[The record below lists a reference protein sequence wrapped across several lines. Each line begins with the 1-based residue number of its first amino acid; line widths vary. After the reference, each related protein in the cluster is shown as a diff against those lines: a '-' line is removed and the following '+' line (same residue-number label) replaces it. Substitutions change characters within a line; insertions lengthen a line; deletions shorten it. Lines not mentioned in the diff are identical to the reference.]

1 MEKVTIRPDVLDKVM
16 REQKGL
22 SFEDFIGMYK
32 RIEQVIYKQ
41 SIIDYMES
49 LFENL
54 YDKNRIR
61 FEDITRILK
70 NRITEKEAHDIAAII
85 YEQNGKSFD

>member
-1 MEKVTIRPDVLDKVM
+1 
-16 REQKGL
+16 
-22 SFEDFIGMYK
+22 MYK
-32 RIEQVIYKQ
+32 RIEQVMYKQ
-41 SIIDYMES
+41 SIIDYVEAMFDS
-49 LFENL
+49 V

-85 YEQNGKSFD
+85 YEQNGKKFDEGIALGDILELCHSCENFEKKMYRL